1 MYSKQT
7 YEVIKNRALSNI
19 DLDLY
24 KGEGSFLNNMVSGTS
39 TELAKMYIELSNMHK
54 MAFIQETFDTFLDAR
69 VNEFGIYRKMGT
81 EATGEIEFIGKEGTQ
96 ISNGTIISYNDLM
109 YVVIK
114 DVVIG
119 SEEGNTS
126 PVQALQIG
134 IEYNIPG
141 GTEFKLEEEI
151 RDIEKIINAKEFTGG
166 TEIEDDD
173 ELRER
178 FYRIQRD
185 PATSGN
191 VAHYEQWALEV
202 EGVFD
207 VKVYPR
213 WEGPGSVKVMVL
225 GSDNVA
231 VDEEI
236 VQRVRN
242 HIEEEMPVGVSLT
255 VFTPNNLDINISASI
270 EVEMG
275 YTLETIKTLF
285 LESISDYLRNVREEI
300 VFTKVS
306 AILGITEGVKDFT
319 NLSINGSTENIPVSE
334 DRIPKINEIEFKE
347 VV

>member
-24 KGEGSFLNNMVSGTS
+24 KGEGSFLNNMIAGTS
-39 TELAKMYIELSNMHK
+39 TELAKMYIELSNIHK
-54 MAFIQETFDTFLDAR
+54 MAFIQETYDTFLDAR

-81 EATGEIEFIGKEGTQ
+81 EATGEVEFIGKEGRE

-109 YVVIK
+109 YIVIK

-126 PVQALQIG
+126 PVQALEIG
-134 IEYNIPG
+134 VEYNIPS
-141 GTEFKLEEEI
+141 GTEFELMDEI
-151 RDIEKIINAKEFTGG
+151 RDIERITNLKDFTGG

-173 ELRER
+173 ELRDR
-178 FYRIQRD
+178 FYRLQRD

-191 VAHYEQWALEV
+191 IAHYEQWALEV
-202 EGVFD
+202 EGVYN

-213 WEGPGSVKVMVL
+213 WDGPGNIKVMVL
-225 GSDNVA
+225 GNDNVA

-236 VQRVRN
+236 VQRVKD
-242 HIEEEMPVGVSLT
+242 HIEEEMPIGVTLT
-255 VFTPNNLDINISASI
+255 VVTPTNLDVVITVSI
-270 EVEMG
+270 EVESG
-275 YTLETIKTLF
+275 YTLESVKILF
-285 LESISDYLRNVREEI
+285 LENISTYLRNVREEI
-300 VFTKVS
+300 IYTKVS
-306 AILGITEGVKDFT
+306 AILGLTDGIKDFIDLT
-319 NLSINGSTENIPVSE
+319 INGSTENILVSE
-334 DRIPKINEIEFKE
+334 DKIPSVKEIDIRE